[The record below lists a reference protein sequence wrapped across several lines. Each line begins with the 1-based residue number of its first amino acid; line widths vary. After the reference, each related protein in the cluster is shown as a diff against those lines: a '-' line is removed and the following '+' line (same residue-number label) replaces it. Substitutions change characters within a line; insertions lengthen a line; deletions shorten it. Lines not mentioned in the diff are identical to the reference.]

1 MNRVGKTVAIW
12 WVYGRKFRLP
22 KDVMDNIRKYLLC
35 YETSTTTSTKLFC
48 RTCFKLSFS
57 CKECDSG
64 NKSHS
69 FLFHWNDELCIW
81 CIPHNQRIPLL
92 GAVLLLGGET
102 ICDFYTPRFDRGPH
116 HNIPCGFSF
125 FFLMSRYMLIKA
137 SIAKMTGITKLQQYN
152 VLQYC
157 CTKMMQLEPT
167 IKSHVP
173 LYRWCP
179 FT

>member
-1 MNRVGKTVAIW
+1 VVLDRTSGYKNRILFLLQGVTPPPKVEL
-12 WVYGRKFRLP
+12 FRLP

-125 FFLMSRYMLIKA
+125 FFLMSRYMNSLVEVVVDV
-137 SIAKMTGITKLQQYN
+137 S
-152 VLQYC
+152 
-157 CTKMMQLEPT
+157 
-167 IKSHVP
+167 
-173 LYRWCP
+173 
-179 FT
+179 